1 MNYKL
6 YIIIL
11 LPLHRHIHSVPPSP
25 VGVLEQIWAYLSRN
39 SLLRNFNLR
48 VHKFTFQWDLV
59 LHLFICI
66 SSLTPF
72 LFTGRRIYSSIPIGV
87 WLFYNVLFLIGPKH
101 ADVVVPGFGK
111 LKHSFKSSIEDFFSP
126 KLLPVLSV
134 SFLLVALSLSVTGHR
149 LGGPPLCYRKC
160 GQCLSIWEQSV
171 SVSSVH
177 ELMQV
182 AESEQERQSLQYDS
196 FRVGCGYVNGKEL
209 LAYYTMAQTSF
220 LLFLT
225 TMIAMAVCLAW
236 RVAEDE
242 REEHSEAEQW
252 LQRQDLKVSYPL
264 DMILY
269 VCSYNSTNTTL
280 VLGGY
285 ASQPA
290 RGRVRSTCVCHPPRG
305 RVG

>member
-1 MNYKL
+1 MD
-6 YIIIL
+6 L
-11 LPLHRHIHSVPPSP
+11 LSGVVRNRKMTSSSMPQDSFFADPFEPVPPSP

-87 WLFYNVLFLIGPKH
+87 WLFYNILFLIGPKH

-149 LGGPPLCYRKC
+149 LGGPPLCYQKC
-160 GQCLSIWEQSV
+160 GQCLSIWDQSV
-171 SVSSVH
+171 
-177 ELMQV
+177 
-182 AESEQERQSLQYDS
+182 
-196 FRVGCGYVNGKEL
+196 
-209 LAYYTMAQTSF
+209 
-220 LLFLT
+220 
-225 TMIAMAVCLAW
+225 
-236 RVAEDE
+236 
-242 REEHSEAEQW
+242 
-252 LQRQDLKVSYPL
+252 
-264 DMILY
+264 
-269 VCSYNSTNTTL
+269 
-280 VLGGY
+280 
-285 ASQPA
+285 
-290 RGRVRSTCVCHPPRG
+290 
-305 RVG
+305 

>member
-1 MNYKL
+1 M
-6 YIIIL
+6 
-11 LPLHRHIHSVPPSP
+11 
-25 VGVLEQIWAYLSRN
+25 LEQIWAYLSKN
-39 SLLRNFNLR
+39 SLFRNFNLR

-72 LFTGRRIYSSIPIGV
+72 LFTGRRIYSAIPIGV
-87 WLFYNVLFLIGPKH
+87 WLFYNILFLIGPKH

-149 LGGPPLCYRKC
+149 LGGPPLCYRTC
-160 GQCLSIWEQSV
+160 GQCLSIWDQSV
-171 SVSSVH
+171 SVMSVQ
-177 ELMQV
+177 ELLQL
-182 AESEQERQSLQYDS
+182 AESEQERSSLQYDS

-252 LQRQDLKVSYPL
+252 LQKEDQKVLLMYRC
-264 DMILY
+264 MYI
-269 VCSYNSTNTTL
+269 
-280 VLGGY
+280 
-285 ASQPA
+285 
-290 RGRVRSTCVCHPPRG
+290 
-305 RVG
+305 